1 MSFNT
6 RNVLS
11 EIPSYD
17 VVEKD
22 WPIKVNANECG
33 MNLPPMV
40 AERVMS
46 RLSRIAFNRYPNE
59 QYLALTEAI
68 GRSFGLQPDNVL
80 LGSGSSEIIEK
91 VFYAFGGGRD
101 RKIVYPWPS
110 FSMYPIYA
118 KAAEAEGVAFELS
131 ADDNYELDPKK
142 FIDFV
147 KKENPSLVVICNP
160 NNPTGTVIKKS
171 DVEYIAQNV
180 DCALLIDEAYIDFD
194 ISESVTDV
202 LLKYPNMMIART
214 FSKAFGLASARV
226 GYMLASKSV
235 VDIIGRAFMPYHM
248 NVLSLATADIVY
260 QMRHEYVPRIQM
272 MIAERRRMSSL
283 LAKLPGVT
291 VYPSE
296 TNFILIHVPD
306 AAKLN
311 KYLVSKGIGVRYFSK
326 APALK
331 NCLRI
336 SMGLREE
343 NDSWYNAIKIFLE
356 GRV

>member
-1 MSFNT
+1 MLKYRT
-6 RNVLS
+6 GLKDM
-11 EIPSYD
+11 PAYD
-17 VVEKD
+17 VIERE
-22 WPIKVNANECG
+22 WNIKVNANECN
-33 MNLPPMV
+33 MNLPPIVEDRLMG
-40 AERVMS
+40 
-46 RLSRIAFNRYPNE
+46 RLSMLAFNRYPNE
-59 QYLALTEAI
+59 EYDALREQIADNH
-68 GRSFGLQPDNVL
+68 RLQKENIL
-80 LGSGSSEIIEK
+80 LGNGSSEIIEK
-91 VFYAFGGGRD
+91 LFYAFGGTKT
-101 RKIVYPWPS
+101 RKIVYPEPS
-110 FSMYPIYA
+110 FSMYGIYV
-118 KAAEAEGVAFELS
+118 KASQGVGIPVAMNEKYQLDLEL
-131 ADDNYELDPKK
+131 
-142 FIDFV
+142 FV
-147 KKENPSLVVICNP
+147 NTVNENRASLAVICNP
-160 NNPTGTVIKKS
+160 NNPTGTAFSLADI
-171 DVEYIAQNV
+171 EYAAANINKN
-180 DCALLIDEAYIDFD
+180 CALLIDEAYIEFYGH
-194 ISESVTDV
+194 SAVG
-202 LLKYPNMMIART
+202 LLAKYPNLIIART
-214 FSKAFGLASARV
+214 FSKAYGLASARV
-226 GYMLASKSV
+226 GYMLASKEIVSM
-235 VDIIGRAFMPYHM
+235 IEKTFMPYHM

-306 AAKLN
+306 AANLN